1 MVHSPFRS
9 HGTGN
14 AYKMPGPFNVIMLLW
29 DFTQYQRKEK
39 KIKNH
44 LDLTA
49 NPYHFAFQ
57 SKAQEGHL

>member
-1 MVHSPFRS
+1 MGLHPVPEE
-9 HGTGN
+9 
-14 AYKMPGPFNVIMLLW
+14 
-29 DFTQYQRKEK
+29 RKT
-39 KIKNH
+39 IKNH